1 MTRNLI
7 LDPILAHLAKIWP
20 HPHFFSLQVLPLLV
34 VRQCSKLSSYAIWRK
49 TNEPNLRKWQKKLI
63 LERILVCLAQI
74 WPPQFFLQVLPLLVV
89 RYCSKLSSYAISRK
103 TNEPNWRKWQKKL
116 VLGIILVYLAQ
127 IFFFFSKTW
136 LRLSL
141 NIMVTYHHVQYQK
154 NLMIQ
159 SWENLERDGR
169 TDRQMD
175 QSDFTGRCPTNVEH
189 PKIDKTKD
197 RLLRKIRMRKTG
209 RQTNEN

>member
-127 IFFFFSKTW
+127 IFFFF
-136 LRLSL
+136 
-141 NIMVTYHHVQYQK
+141 K
-154 NLMIQ
+154 NLAPSVTKYHGHLSSCTI
-159 SWENLERDGR
+159 SEKSNDPILRKLREGR
-169 TDRQMD
+169 TDR
-175 QSDFTGRCPTNVEH
+175 PTNGPEWFH
-189 PKIDKTKD
+189 RT
-197 RLLRKIRMRKTG
+197 LS
-209 RQTNEN
+209 N